1 MFNDDADT
9 NLYSAWSIDLSDFED
24 PVVNGLVTPSTS
36 VISSFSSSTEFNF
49 SYSAGQAE
57 FNLGFATFDP
67 GFTGVPL
74 TDAGGSVPG
83 FAGEKDIPNFTSWN
97 TGLLPSV
104 ASTAPEPMSAVL
116 VLISGFGLFA
126 CCKWCFRTWAES
138 LSGQLPARCWVASL
152 EQLKISASTS
162 PTGINAQ
169 SVTKI
174 LDRGVSPPKSG
185 KERRRDYS
193 EPSGRRARGPA
204 HDQTR
209 LRLSRGDLLP

>member
-1 MFNDDADT
+1 MRFLSGLMGRCLLLGAGVIAADANPIIWTITPLNFSPSGTVSGVFTYDADT

-83 FAGEKDIPNFTSWN
+83 FAGVIDIPNFTSWN

-126 CCKWCFRTWAES
+126 CCKWCFRTWAAK
-138 LSGQLPARCWVASL
+138 PIR
-152 EQLKISASTS
+152 
-162 PTGINAQ
+162 
-169 SVTKI
+169 SVTCKV
-174 LDRGVSPPKSG
+174 LGS
-185 KERRRDYS
+185 
-193 EPSGRRARGPA
+193 
-204 HDQTR
+204 
-209 LRLSRGDLLP
+209 